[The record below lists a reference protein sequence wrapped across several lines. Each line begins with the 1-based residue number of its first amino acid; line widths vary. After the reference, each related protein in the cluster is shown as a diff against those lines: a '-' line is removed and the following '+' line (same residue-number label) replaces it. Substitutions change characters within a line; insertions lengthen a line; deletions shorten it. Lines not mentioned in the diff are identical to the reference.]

1 MIIKFGILIALIL
14 GALLFVGVKMG
25 EDINVTEV
33 KMFFFILYGM
43 SIFTVFN
50 IVISVYFFTSLRN
63 KRGPPGPKGKPGRLG
78 DRGDHGDCNEDNEE
92 NCLKK
97 SLETIIVD
105 TLEKKLAEEYN
116 EAMKAAESS
125 VDVATKDDLEEAAF
139 DKFKPLQAFEKIL
152 ICSYVNKLYQENPD
166 KFRNFFAND
175 IHDEESAKTA
185 NAANAAL
192 DVKAGYLMDNKDAVP
207 GPTGTPV
214 QGTSVFKIQELKKKI
229 NTAVTINSKTQ
240 REKDHLTHFLSKRS
254 DSDALLNNI
263 ISGQIT
269 GINNNLLDL
278 DSENCT

>member
-25 EDINVTEV
+25 EDINVREV

-78 DRGDHGDCNEDNEE
+78 DRGDHGNCNED

-105 TLEKKLAEEYN
+105 TLEKKLAEAYN
-116 EAMKAAESS
+116 SAASNKE
-125 VDVATKDDLEEAAF
+125 F
-139 DKFKPLQAFEKIL
+139 YKPLQAFEKIL
-152 ICSYVNKLYQENPD
+152 ICSYVNQLYGFKPTE
-166 KFRNFFAND
+166 FRNFFAND
-175 IHDEESAKTA
+175 IHRT
-185 NAANAAL
+185 
-192 DVKAGYLMDNKDAVP
+192 VKSGIKVGDLVINTEAVLRAP
-207 GPTGTPV
+207 GAPGTPGDPV
-214 QGTSVFKIQELKKKI
+214 KGTSVFKIQELKKKI
-229 NTAVTINSKTQ
+229 NTAVTIDSKNK
-240 REKDHLTHFLSKRS
+240 REKDDATHFLYKPGG
-254 DSDALLNNI
+254 DGLLNNI

-269 GINNNLLDL
+269 GGTTYTGNAVDPASANNFILN
-278 DSENCT
+278 SENCA

>member
-25 EDINVTEV
+25 EDINVKEV

-78 DRGDHGDCNEDNEE
+78 DRGDDGKCVED

-97 SLETIIVD
+97 SLETIIVE
-105 TLEKKLAEEYN
+105 TLEKKLAEEY
-116 EAMKAAESS
+116 
-125 VDVATKDDLEEAAF
+125 DKDPSNKEF
-139 DKFKPLQAFEKIL
+139 YKPLQAFEKIL
-152 ICSYVNKLYQENPD
+152 ICSYVNQLYQKNPD

-175 IHDEESAKTA
+175 IYKTTDAQSNPSLVGTLKPNNDA
-185 NAANAAL
+185 NN
-192 DVKAGYLMDNKDAVP
+192 P
-207 GPTGTPV
+207 I

-229 NTAVTINSKTQ
+229 SLFITDFNINSRNKN
-240 REKDHLTHFLSKRS
+240 LSSHFLYKT
-254 DSDALLNNI
+254 DQTGPLNNTL
-263 ISGQIT
+263 STKIT
-269 GINNNLLDL
+269 GVNTDYQL

>member
-1 MIIKFGILIALIL
+1 MIIKFGILIALII

-25 EDINVTEV
+25 EDINVIEV

-78 DRGDHGDCNEDNEE
+78 DRGDHGDCVEE

-97 SLETIIVD
+97 SLETIIVE
-105 TLEKKLAEEYN
+105 TLEKRLSEKYN
-116 EAMKAAESS
+116 EAMKAAKAAADAAAE
-125 VDVATKDDLEEAAF
+125 KAAF

-152 ICSYVNKLYQENPD
+152 ICSYVNKLYQKNPD

-175 IHDEESAKTA
+175 IHNDASAA
-185 NAANAAL
+185 SAADATGVV
-192 DVKAGYLMDNKDAVP
+192 VKAGYLMDNKDAVP
-207 GPTGTPV
+207 GPTGTRGTTHV

-229 NTAVTINSKTQ
+229 IETTVTINIKTQ
-240 REKDHLTHFLSKRS
+240 REKDNPTHFLYKRS
-254 DSDALLNNI
+254 KPYGLLNNI

-269 GINNNLLDL
+269 GIDDISLPLN
-278 DSENCT
+278 SENCT